1 MNNQRISLLVIS
13 AIGIL
18 ATFMPWS
25 SVPILGSMNGIN
37 TTIGKF
43 SIIFFIFPLVV
54 CLIGNKSKELKKS
67 SHYIIIISSVIAVML
82 DSIQL
87 LVLILKPQSEN
98 PLDIL
103 ISEQIRIGF
112 GLYLA
117 ILSGIMLPVFLFL
130 MKSKE
135 ETKKNIIS
143 KPKITHSEL
152 IPQKTEKQKKVNTS
166 KDYSNAIDSLK
177 KEKEIKKDFEPSDH
191 SRYMPK

>member
-25 SVPILGSMNGIN
+25 SVPILGSMNGVN

-43 SIIFFIFPLVV
+43 SIIFFIIPLVV

-67 SHYIIIISSVIAVML
+67 SHYIIIISSVIVVML

-143 KPKITHSEL
+143 KT
-152 IPQKTEKQKKVNTS
+152 
-166 KDYSNAIDSLK
+166 
-177 KEKEIKKDFEPSDH
+177 
-191 SRYMPK
+191 